1 MSKKQ
6 LIMEK
11 ATELFAKQGFE
22 ATSIQQITE
31 QCGISKGSFYL
42 SFKSKD
48 ELIMEMLDYFFK
60 MVTTE
65 TDHLVNSNT
74 NDKNL
79 LFKFYK
85 LMFHYFAQHAD
96 FARVLIKEMPHS
108 LNQEML
114 MKSRGYDIQTSQSIL
129 AMVENIY
136 GNQVRETKFDIVYC
150 IKGFIRIYSELFLF
164 YEVELDMD
172 LLCHS
177 LVEKTDSLAKHS
189 NIPFITE
196 ELEFYLKNADKIGD
210 SDSKEEVLA
219 LIDKLEEEME
229 DPVVKESLQ
238 MLREDIIEP
247 SLSLAVRRGLIEN
260 VRVHASGKWLA
271 LVLDRWFGG
280 TGPAPH

>member
-6 LIMEK
+6 QIMEK

-48 ELIMEMLDYFFK
+48 ELIMEMLDHFF
-60 MVTTE
+60 MEVTAE
-65 TDHLVNSNT
+65 TDQLVNSNK
-74 NDKNL
+74 NDANL

-85 LMFHYFAQHAD
+85 LMFHFFAKHAD
-96 FARVLIKEMPHS
+96 FAKVLIKEMPHS
-108 LNQEML
+108 LNQEL
-114 MKSRGYDIQTSQSIL
+114 LIKSRTYDIQTSKNIL
-129 AMVENIY
+129 DMVESIY
-136 GNQVRETKFDIVYC
+136 GDKVQATKFDLVYC
-150 IKGFIRIYSELFLF
+150 IKGFLRIYSELFLF

-172 LLCHS
+172 LLCQS

-210 SDSKEEVLA
+210 SDSKEDVLA
-219 LIDKLEEEME
+219 LMDRFAGDME
-229 DPVVKESLQ
+229 DVVVRESLQ
-238 MLREDIIEP
+238 MLREDIMEP
-247 SLSLAVRRGLIEN
+247 SLPLAVRKGLIEN
-260 VRVHASGKWLA
+260 VRVRADGKWLA
-271 LVLDRWFGG
+271 LVLDRWFEGG
-280 TGPAPH
+280 F

>member
-11 ATELFAKQGFE
+11 ATELFANQGFE

-48 ELIMEMLDYFFK
+48 ELIMEMLDHFF
-60 MVTTE
+60 MEVTTE
-65 TDHLVNSNT
+65 TDQLVNLHK
-74 NDKNL
+74 NDADL
-79 LFKFYK
+79 LFKFYQ
-85 LMFHYFAQHAD
+85 LTFHFFAKHAD
-96 FARVLIKEMPHS
+96 FAKVLIKEMPHS
-108 LNQEML
+108 LNQELL
-114 MKSRGYDIQTSQSIL
+114 MKSRTYDVQTSKNIL
-129 AMVENIY
+129 DMVESVY
-136 GNQVRETKFDIVYC
+136 GERVQATKYDLVYC
-150 IKGFIRIYSELFLF
+150 IKGFLRIYSELFLF

-196 ELEFYLKNADKIGD
+196 ELEFYLKNSDKIG
-210 SDSKEEVLA
+210 DSKEEVLA
-219 LIDKLEEEME
+219 LIDGKAGKME
-229 DPVVKESLQ
+229 DPVARESLE
-238 MLREDIIEP
+238 MLREDILEP

-260 VRVHASGKWLA
+260 VRVHADGKWLA
-271 LVLDRWFGG
+271 LVLDRWFSG
-280 TGPAPH
+280 TGTAPQ

>member
-6 LIMEK
+6 QIMEK

-48 ELIMEMLDYFFK
+48 ELIMEMLDHFF
-60 MVTTE
+60 MEVTAE
-65 TDHLVNSNT
+65 TDQLVNSSKK
-74 NDKNL
+74 DANL

-85 LMFHYFAQHAD
+85 LMFHFFAKHAD
-96 FARVLIKEMPHS
+96 FAKVLIKEMPHS
-108 LNQEML
+108 LNQEL
-114 MKSRGYDIQTSQSIL
+114 LIKSRTYDVQTSKNIL
-129 AMVENIY
+129 DMVESIY
-136 GNQVRETKFDIVYC
+136 GEKVEATKFDLVYC
-150 IKGFIRIYSELFLF
+150 IKGFLRIYSELFLF

-172 LLCHS
+172 LLCLS

-210 SDSKEEVLA
+210 SKEEVLA
-219 LIDKLEEEME
+219 LINKQAEEME
-229 DPVVKESLQ
+229 DPVVRESLE
-238 MLREDIIEP
+238 MLRKDVLEP
-247 SLSLAVRRGLIEN
+247 SLPLAVRRGLVEN
-260 VRVHASGKWLA
+260 VRVHADGKWLA
-271 LVLDRWFGG
+271 LVLDKWFEG
-280 TGPAPH
+280 TGTAPH

>member
-48 ELIMEMLDYFFK
+48 ELITEMLDHFF
-60 MVTTE
+60 MEVTVE
-65 TDHLVNSNT
+65 TDQLVNLGK
-74 NDKNL
+74 NDPNL
-79 LFKFYK
+79 LYKFYK
-85 LMFHYFAQHAD
+85 LMFHFFAKHAD
-96 FARVLIKEMPHS
+96 FAKVLIKEMPHS
-108 LNQEML
+108 LNQEL
-114 MKSRGYDIQTSQSIL
+114 LLKSRAYDVQTSKNIL
-129 AMVENIY
+129 DMVESIY
-136 GNQVRETKFDIVYC
+136 GDRVQATKFDLVYC
-150 IKGFIRIYSELFLF
+150 VKGFLRIYSELFLF
-164 YEVELDMD
+164 YKVELDMD
-172 LLCHS
+172 LLCQS

-219 LIDKLEEEME
+219 LIDKQAGEME
-229 DPVVKESLQ
+229 DPVVRESLD
-238 MLREDIIEP
+238 MLREDILEP
-247 SLSLAVRRGLIEN
+247 SLPLAVRRGLIEN
-260 VRVHASGKWLA
+260 VRVHADGKWLA
-271 LVLDRWFGG
+271 LVLDRWFGF
-280 TGPAPH
+280 

>member
-48 ELIMEMLDYFFK
+48 ELIMEMLDHFF
-60 MVTTE
+60 MEVTAE
-65 TDHLVNSNT
+65 TDQLVNSSK
-74 NDKNL
+74 NDANL

-85 LMFHYFAQHAD
+85 LMFHFFAKHAD
-96 FARVLIKEMPHS
+96 FAKVLIKEMPHS
-108 LNQEML
+108 LNQEL
-114 MKSRGYDIQTSQSIL
+114 LIKSRTYDVQTSKNIL
-129 AMVENIY
+129 DMVESIY
-136 GNQVRETKFDIVYC
+136 GEKVEATKFDLVYC
-150 IKGFIRIYSELFLF
+150 IKGFLRIYSELFLF

-172 LLCHS
+172 LLCQS

-210 SDSKEEVLA
+210 SKEEVLA
-219 LIDKLEEEME
+219 LINKQAEEME
-229 DPVVKESLQ
+229 DPVVRESLE
-238 MLREDIIEP
+238 MLRKDVLEP
-247 SLSLAVRRGLIEN
+247 SLPLAVRRGLVEN
-260 VRVHASGKWLA
+260 VRVHADGKWLA
-271 LVLDRWFGG
+271 LVLDKWFEG
-280 TGPAPH
+280 TGTAPH

>member
-11 ATELFAKQGFE
+11 ATELFANQGFE

-48 ELIMEMLDYFFK
+48 ELIMEMLDHFF
-60 MVTTE
+60 MEVTTE
-65 TDHLVNSNT
+65 TDQLVNLHK
-74 NDKNL
+74 NDADL
-79 LFKFYK
+79 LFKFYQ
-85 LMFHYFAQHAD
+85 LTFHFFAKHAD
-96 FARVLIKEMPHS
+96 FAKVLIKEMPHS
-108 LNQEML
+108 LNQELL
-114 MKSRGYDIQTSQSIL
+114 MKSRTYDVQTSKNIL
-129 AMVENIY
+129 DMVESVY
-136 GNQVRETKFDIVYC
+136 GERVQATKYDLVYC
-150 IKGFIRIYSELFLF
+150 IKGFLRIYSELFLF

-210 SDSKEEVLA
+210 SKEEVLA
-219 LIDKLEEEME
+219 LIDGKAGEME
-229 DPVVKESLQ
+229 DPVARESLE
-238 MLREDIIEP
+238 MLREDILEP

-260 VRVHASGKWLA
+260 VRVHADGKWLA
-271 LVLDRWFGG
+271 LVLDRWFSG
-280 TGPAPH
+280 TGTAPQ

>member
-48 ELIMEMLDYFFK
+48 ELIMEMLDHFF
-60 MVTTE
+60 MEVTAE
-65 TDHLVNSNT
+65 TDQLVNSSK
-74 NDKNL
+74 NDANL

-85 LMFHYFAQHAD
+85 LMFHFFAKHAD
-96 FARVLIKEMPHS
+96 FAKVLIKEMPHS
-108 LNQEML
+108 LNQEL
-114 MKSRGYDIQTSQSIL
+114 LIKSRTYDIQTSKNIL
-129 AMVENIY
+129 DMVESIY
-136 GNQVRETKFDIVYC
+136 GDKVQATKFDLVYC
-150 IKGFIRIYSELFLF
+150 IKGFLRIYSELFLF

-172 LLCHS
+172 LLCQS

-196 ELEFYLKNADKIGD
+196 DLEFYLKNADKIGD
-210 SDSKEEVLA
+210 SDSKEDVLA
-219 LIDKLEEEME
+219 LMDRFAGDME
-229 DPVVKESLQ
+229 DSVVRESLQ
-238 MLREDIIEP
+238 MLREDIMEP
-247 SLSLAVRRGLIEN
+247 SLPLAVRKGLIEN
-260 VRVHASGKWLA
+260 VRVRADGKWLA
-271 LVLDRWFGG
+271 LVLDRWFEGG
-280 TGPAPH
+280 F

>member
-65 TDHLVNSNT
+65 TDHLVTGSA

-108 LNQEML
+108 LNQELL
-114 MKSRGYDIQTSQSIL
+114 MKSRAYDIKTSQSIL

-136 GNQVRETKFDIVYC
+136 GDQVRATKYDIVYC

-164 YEVELDMD
+164 YEVDLDMN
-172 LLCHS
+172 LLCQS

-196 ELEFYLKNADKIGD
+196 DLEFYLKNADKIGD
-210 SDSKEEVLA
+210 SESKEEVLA
-219 LIDKLEEEME
+219 LMDRHAGETENR
-229 DPVVKESLQ
+229 VVKESVQ

-247 SLSLAVRRGLIEN
+247 SLPLAVRKGLIEN
-260 VRVHASGKWLA
+260 VRVHPEGKWLA
-271 LVLDRWFGG
+271 LVLDRWFGF
-280 TGPAPH
+280 

>member
-48 ELIMEMLDYFFK
+48 ELIMEMLDHFF
-60 MVTTE
+60 MEVTAE
-65 TDHLVNSNT
+65 TDQLVNSSK
-74 NDKNL
+74 NDANL

-85 LMFHYFAQHAD
+85 LMFHFFAKHAD
-96 FARVLIKEMPHS
+96 FAKVLIKEMPHS
-108 LNQEML
+108 LNQEL
-114 MKSRGYDIQTSQSIL
+114 LIKSRTYDVQTSKNIL
-129 AMVENIY
+129 DMVESIY
-136 GNQVRETKFDIVYC
+136 GEKVEATKFDLVYC
-150 IKGFIRIYSELFLF
+150 IKGFLRIYSELFLF

-172 LLCHS
+172 LLCQS

-210 SDSKEEVLA
+210 SKEEVLA
-219 LIDKLEEEME
+219 LINKQAEEME
-229 DPVVKESLQ
+229 DPVVRKSLE
-238 MLREDIIEP
+238 MLRKDVLEP
-247 SLSLAVRRGLIEN
+247 SLPLAVRRGLVEN
-260 VRVHASGKWLA
+260 VRVHADGKWLA
-271 LVLDRWFGG
+271 LVLDKWFEG
-280 TGPAPH
+280 TGTAPH